1 MSSRT
6 GNPYRLPTRIS
17 FWRDVLR
24 LEARGQCVTADE
36 TEDLVADAHSWV
48 SGRAEQVAAVVWEV
62 LDAREQGEAECLR
75 ASSDAAERFLDQ
87 LQQMVDMGKMSQASL
102 DAHRAE
108 WRRVEVR
115 P

>member
-1 MSSRT
+1 MKTDPKRSD
-6 GNPYRLPTRIS
+6 L
-17 FWRDVLR
+17 WLVLY
-24 LEARGQCVTADE
+24 
-36 TEDLVADAHSWV
+36 
-48 SGRAEQVAAVVWEV
+48 
-62 LDAREQGEAECLR
+62 DAREQGEAECLR